1 MKQEASPL
9 VGEVVHKTMKPNL
22 EELEQYS
29 SFLRKKNLFDA
40 VQNYVVEEGK
50 NSAIKSISF
59 SGDYEYNDEGGNDF
73 YLYDIRVEFDDGFID
88 YDWNNAE
95 LLFDQCSF
103 NTANLI
109 NDYNCSLKIEPNDL
123 SEPFQL
129 VKL

>member
-1 MKQEASPL
+1 
-9 VGEVVHKTMKPNL
+9 MKPNL

-73 YLYDIRVEFDDGFID
+73 CLYDIRVEFDDGFID